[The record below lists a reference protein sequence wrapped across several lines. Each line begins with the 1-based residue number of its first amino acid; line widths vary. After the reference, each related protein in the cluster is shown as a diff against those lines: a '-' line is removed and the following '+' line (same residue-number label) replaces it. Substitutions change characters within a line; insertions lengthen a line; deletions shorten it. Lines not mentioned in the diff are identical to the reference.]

1 MERWCFPHPRE
12 DWTRVPKRR
21 STLRLGSTEYWLLGL
36 EAKTVTVYVLEN
48 GEYSF
53 VALYRSG
60 ETACSETLDDLTVR
74 VDDLFQ
80 KLEGAVTWWNSFFRI
95 KMERGKDGN

>member
-1 MERWCFPHPRE
+1 MLSPS
-12 DWTRVPKRR
+12 TRGLDTDTKAEEYAAV
-21 STLRLGSTEYWLLGL
+21 GITEYWLLGL